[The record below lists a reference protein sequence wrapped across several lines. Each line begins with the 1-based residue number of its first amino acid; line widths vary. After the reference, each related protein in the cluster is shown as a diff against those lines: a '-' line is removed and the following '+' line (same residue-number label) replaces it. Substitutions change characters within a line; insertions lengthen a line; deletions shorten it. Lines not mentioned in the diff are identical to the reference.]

1 VSPAQVRYHPD
12 EWAHDLDEWWS
23 PLTGLAVKADCASDD
38 WLSVLGVG
46 EFFEPRLLEQARVL
60 TPWICLAASAVAASA
75 ARRWA
80 EVAAQPDPEPAARAL
95 ATAAF
100 DVAVG
105 LERLR
110 WDGRRIGEGVL
121 STGDLIDLGRRAVL
135 ALHDPAAAFAEV
147 AASTRLATSLA
158 ATLATTEPIGLYLAA
173 GWLAHAG
180 GAAQPTMIP
189 VDCSHIEQ
197 QTHRDHGG
205 TVADHGAAAA
215 ESAFAT
221 ITAAAAGS
229 DPIAWGTAHLVER
242 LMDGMIDCGPV
253 ALRPDDPPAEARA
266 NVLLVAGHGQVGL
279 FETRRQTSVLPVPPG
294 IVVPDLAR
302 MAFVHGNG
310 DFLESV
316 GNAFAAAVKAER
328 VERSGELVSW
338 HIQLPTGTHPLAEKL
353 VSGRS
358 AGLGAYVAFRS
369 LSNPGV
375 FADKDVAFTGQVSPD
390 GHVGEVEN
398 ANDKIEAAHRRRIRV
413 VVYPRG
419 QAWVDPDDIVQLEG
433 VERAEDALIAA
444 AQQLRGLRSYLE
456 AACRLVAPE
465 PWLRTWLRRQG
476 RSADKMPLL
485 TVTCRHLPP
494 AREALSDQAARKE
507 PEVPPCPAHQL
518 ASLYPG
524 YSFAVSADAGGG
536 NTMAAK
542 RMVASAARRALDGLR
557 ALGSDDRFPGFT
569 LPLYVPLGTLPTTWD
584 GVVQASVAA
593 LPALAEPGLEV
604 AVALA
609 STLRADNPRPW
620 RALVVVDGTDR
631 THRSGSSAVADKERD
646 FVALVTSSPHQNH
659 PGWRPSRPAQVVLCG
674 RHGSPAHHRAAEALR
689 RERPDS
695 TATMGLDPL
704 TGAEIDRY
712 VASLSTAGISLT
724 GKARDLATNP
734 LLLTLSVIAGRPQH
748 GEGDSTDLLDR
759 VIDVL
764 LGTEAGHRRYLAEI
778 AFRAAVAKRQP
789 VSEFTLAD
797 IAARGSESAVEL
809 ALADNDTERAMAI
822 ALDRHERQAFQSAE
836 EETHL
841 LTASGAGWR
850 FFHDRAF
857 AFLVADRVAR
867 HAAED
872 PGSGDELFGELGSH
886 LGDALWTDVIEATGR
901 LLELPSRASS
911 DRA

>member
-1 VSPAQVRYHPD
+1 MSPAQVRYHPD

-80 EVAAQPDPEPAARAL
+80 EVAAQPDAEPAARAL

-135 ALHDPAAAFAEV
+135 ALHDPAAAGA
-147 AASTRLATSLA
+147 
-158 ATLATTEPIGLYLAA
+158 EPIGLYLAA

-180 GAAQPTMIP
+180 AGPEPVLAEIAATRP
-189 VDCSHIEQ
+189 
-197 QTHRDHGG
+197 GL
-205 TVADHGAAAA
+205 A
-215 ESAFAT
+215 EIA
-221 ITAAAAGS
+221 AAAAGS

-242 LMDGMIDCGPV
+242 LMDGMIDCGPA

-328 VERSGELVSW
+328 VERAGELVSW